1 MGVGDEPH
9 GLRRVDR
16 FRMRNYRRRNPLLFY
31 FNFFMGVLKMTA
43 KDMDRLLD
51 EAFAKVF
58 GSNW

>member
-1 MGVGDEPH
+1 
-9 GLRRVDR
+9 
-16 FRMRNYRRRNPLLFY
+16 
-31 FNFFMGVLKMTA
+31 MGVLKMTA